1 MLYGWTPWSC
11 LPLSTVK
18 PQLPN
23 GDEFDYD
30 LIIDQLLGNELCI
43 QQETISEFYIYQ
55 EPLLSVIVDQ
65 YNEEDL
71 HIQQQKDFTLIIDK
85 TYDLELEFIIDG

>member
-1 MLYGWTPWSC
+1 MLYGSTPWSC
-11 LPLSTVK
+11 LPLSTIK
-18 PQLPN
+18 PQIPN
-23 GDEFDYD
+23 GEEFDYD

-43 QQETISEFYIYQ
+43 QQQTINNLNIYQ
-55 EPLLSVIVDQ
+55 SPLLSVIVDQ

-71 HIQQQKDFTLIIDK
+71 YVQQQKDFTLIIDK